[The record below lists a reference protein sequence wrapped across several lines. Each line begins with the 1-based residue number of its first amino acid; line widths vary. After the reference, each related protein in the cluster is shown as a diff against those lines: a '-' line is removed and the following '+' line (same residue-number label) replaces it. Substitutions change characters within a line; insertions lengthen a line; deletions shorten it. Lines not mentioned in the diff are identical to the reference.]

1 MPPVVAKMVIV
12 PDKIVVIPTPLP
24 GAWRLALSFC
34 DQQLCAMDFV
44 DDRHALAEADSAP
57 QRLAVQAVVDYFED
71 PTSLRRLPRL
81 CLQASPFQQRVWQA
95 LCEIPSGE
103 TRSYGTLARQL
114 QTSARALAGACRA
127 NPVPILVPCHRVV
140 AAHGPGGYMGETEG
154 PALAIKQ
161 WLLHHEQHAR

>member
-1 MPPVVAKMVIV
+1 VVAKTVIV

-44 DDRHALAEADSAP
+44 DDRHALAEADSAS
-57 QRLAVQAVVDYFED
+57 QWLAVQAVVDYFED
-71 PTSLRRLPRL
+71 PAVVRPLPQLR
-81 CLQASPFQQRVWQA
+81 LQASPFQQRVWQA

-114 QTSARALAGACRA
+114 QTSARALAAACRA

-140 AAHGPGGYMGETEG
+140 AAHGPGGYMGETAG

-161 WLLHHEQHAR
+161 WLLHHERHAR

>member
-1 MPPVVAKMVIV
+1 MPLVAAKAVIV
-12 PDKIVVIPTPLP
+12 PDTIVVIPTPLP
-24 GAWRLALSFC
+24 GPWRLALSFC

-44 DDRHALAEADSAP
+44 DARSDLAEAQSS
-57 QRLAVQAVVDYFED
+57 QQWLAVQAVLDYFED
-71 PTSLRRLPRL
+71 PARVRPLPQMQ
-81 CLQASPFQQRVWQA
+81 LQATAFQQRVWQA
-95 LCEIPSGE
+95 LCDIPSGE
-103 TRSYGTLARQL
+103 TRSYGALARQL

-140 AAHGPGGYMGETEG
+140 ASHGLGGYMGETDG

>member
-1 MPPVVAKMVIV
+1 VAAKAVFV
-12 PDKIVVIPTPLP
+12 ADQIVVIPTPLP

-44 DDRHALAEADSAP
+44 DSHTDLVEAKTP
-57 QRLAVQAVVDYFED
+57 QHWLAVQAVLDYFED
-71 PTSLRRLPRL
+71 PARVRPLPQMR
-81 CLQASPFQQRVWQA
+81 LQATPFQQRVWQA
-95 LCEIPSGE
+95 LCDIPCGE
-103 TRSYGTLARQL
+103 TRSYGALARQL

-140 AAHGPGGYMGETEG
+140 AIHGPGGYMGETDG